1 MHIHSVRNKMM
12 LSTFVLILVCALVVI
27 YICNQQME
35 THFLQ
40 YLQDPAALAGQAGQ
54 AAGKAAGQAGQT
66 IRGGMGSGM
75 HHGMM
80 GGGMMGGGMMNG
92 MHRQMM
98 LGAAEQN
105 FVESYHE
112 SLWWIGFLFAGIG
125 LVVSYFLS
133 GNITKPLRQLSS
145 AAEKIRQG
153 DLKQEVPVKT
163 QDEVGQLATVFN
175 QMSAELAAS
184 ESNRQELL
192 ANIAHELK
200 TPLAILQ
207 GHLESMLDGV
217 EEPEPDKLFSMQ
229 EEVMRLTRL
238 VGDLRDLSLAQV
250 HKLELHPQPVDV
262 SEKTRRAADM
272 LEPMLEEKHL
282 QFKRELAEGLPQLQL
297 DPDRLNQILYN
308 LITNAIR
315 YTTPG
320 TTITLQTEQT
330 AEGVRLVVADEGP
343 GIAPEDLPHVFEQ
356 FYRGDKSRNR
366 ASGGSGIGLSL
377 AKSFV
382 EAQGGH
388 IHAENRKTGGAAF
401 VVEFPCKS

>member
-1 MHIHSVRNKMM
+1 MRFHSVRNKMM
-12 LSTFVLILVCALVVI
+12 VSTFLLILVCALIVI
-27 YICNQQME
+27 YICSQQME
-35 THFLQ
+35 THFFQ
-40 YLQDPAALAGQAGQ
+40 YLQDPSALAGQQGAG
-54 AAGKAAGQAGQT
+54 GYG
-66 IRGGMGSGM
+66 RGMGR
-75 HHGMM
+75 GMM
-80 GGGMMGGGMMNG
+80 GGGMGMGG
-92 MHRQMM
+92 MHHRMM
-98 LGAAEQN
+98 LGAAERT
-105 FVESYHE
+105 FVESYHQ
-112 SLWWIGFLFAGIG
+112 SLWWIGFLFAGVG

-133 GNITKPLRQLSS
+133 GNITRPLRQLSQ

-153 DLKQEVPVKT
+153 DLKQEVPVDT
-163 QDEVGQLATVFN
+163 QDEVGQLAEVFN
-175 QMSAELAAS
+175 QMSAELAAN

-200 TPLAILQ
+200 TPLAVLQ

-217 EEPEPDKLFSMQ
+217 EEPAPDKLFSMQ

-250 HKLELHPQPVDV
+250 HRLELHLQPVDLD
-262 SEKTRRAADM
+262 EKVERAADM
-272 LEPMLEEKHL
+272 LEPLLEEKKL
-282 QFKRELAEGLPQLQL
+282 RFVKELAPGLPARQL

-315 YTTPG
+315 YTHPG
-320 TTITLQTEQT
+320 TPILLKTEP
-330 AEGVRLVVADEGP
+330 AGERVRLTIADEGP

-382 EAQGGH
+382 EAQGGT
-388 IHAENRKTGGAAF
+388 ITARNRKEGGAEF
-401 VVEFPCKS
+401 VVEL

>member
-1 MHIHSVRNKMM
+1 MHFHSVRNKMM
-12 LSTFVLILVCALVVI
+12 LSTFLLILVCALIVI
-27 YICNQQME
+27 AICNQQME
-35 THFLQ
+35 THFFQ
-40 YLQDPAALAGQAGQ
+40 YLQDSSALAGQQGGENCGQ
-54 AAGKAAGQAGQT
+54 GL
-66 IRGGMGSGM
+66 GMGR
-75 HHGMM
+75 GMM
-80 GGGMMGGGMMNG
+80 GGGMGMGGMRRRMM
-92 MHRQMM
+92 M
-98 LGAAEQN
+98 GAAERT
-105 FVESYHE
+105 FVESYHKF
-112 SLWWIGFLFAGIG
+112 LWWIGFLFAGIG

-133 GNITKPLRQLSS
+133 GNITRPLRQLSQ

-153 DLKQEVPVKT
+153 ELKQEVPVET
-163 QDEVGQLATVFN
+163 GDEVGQLASVFN
-175 QMSAELAAS
+175 QMSAELAAN

-200 TPLAILQ
+200 TPLAVLQ

-217 EEPEPDKLFSMQ
+217 EQPEPDKLFSMQ

-250 HKLELHPQPVDV
+250 HQLELHLQPVELG
-262 SEKTRRAADM
+262 EKTERAAEM
-272 LEPMLEEKHL
+272 LEPLLEEKKLH
-282 QFKRELAEGLPQLQL
+282 FVKDLAPDLPVRQL
-297 DPDRLNQILYN
+297 DPDRMNQVLYN

-320 TTITLQTEQT
+320 TAILLKTEG
-330 AEGVRLVVADEGP
+330 AGEKVRLTIADEGP
-343 GIAPEDLPHVFEQ
+343 GIPPEDLPHVFEQ

-388 IHAENRKTGGAAF
+388 IEARNRPQGGAEF
-401 VVEFPCKS
+401 VVEV

>member
-1 MHIHSVRNKMM
+1 MRFHSVRYKMM

-35 THFLQ
+35 THFFQ
-40 YLQDPAALAGQAGQ
+40 YLQDPSALAGQNGQ
-54 AAGKAAGQAGQT
+54 GGGFG
-66 IRGGMGSGM
+66 RGMG
-75 HHGMM
+75 HGMM
-80 GGGMMGGGMMNG
+80 GGGMGMGG
-92 MHRQMM
+92 MHHRMM
-98 LGAAEQN
+98 LGAAERT
-105 FVESYHE
+105 FVESYHR

-133 GNITKPLRQLSS
+133 GNITRPLRQLSR

-153 DLKQEVPVKT
+153 ELKQEVPVET
-163 QDEVGQLATVFN
+163 RDEVGQLAAVFN
-175 QMSAELAAS
+175 QMSAELAVN
-184 ESNRQELL
+184 ENNRQELL

-217 EEPEPDKLFSMQ
+217 EQPEPDKLFSMQ

-250 HKLELHPQPVDV
+250 HQLELHLQPMDLG
-262 SEKTRRAADM
+262 EKTERAAEM
-272 LEPMLEEKHL
+272 LEPLLEEKNLH
-282 QFKRELAEGLPQLQL
+282 FVKELAPDLPLRQL

-320 TTITLQTEQT
+320 TAILLKTE
-330 AEGVRLVVADEGP
+330 AAGENVRLLIADEGP

-366 ASGGSGIGLSL
+366 ALGGSGIGLSL

-382 EAQGGH
+382 EAQGGS
-388 IHAENRKTGGAAF
+388 IRAENRKNGGAAF
-401 VVEFPCKS
+401 IVEFPD

>member
-1 MHIHSVRNKMM
+1 MRFHSVRNKMM
-12 LSTFVLILVCALVVI
+12 VSTFLLILVCALIVI
-27 YICNQQME
+27 YICSQQME
-35 THFLQ
+35 THFFQ
-40 YLQDPAALAGQAGQ
+40 YLQDPSALAGQQGAG
-54 AAGKAAGQAGQT
+54 GYG
-66 IRGGMGSGM
+66 RGMGR
-75 HHGMM
+75 GMM
-80 GGGMMGGGMMNG
+80 GGGMGMGG
-92 MHRQMM
+92 MHHRMM
-98 LGAAEQN
+98 LGAAERT
-105 FVESYHE
+105 FVESYHQ
-112 SLWWIGFLFAGIG
+112 SLWWIGFLFAGVG

-133 GNITKPLRQLSS
+133 GNITRPLRQLSQ

-153 DLKQEVPVKT
+153 DLKQEVPVDT
-163 QDEVGQLATVFN
+163 QDEVGQLAEVFN
-175 QMSAELAAS
+175 QMSAELAAN

-200 TPLAILQ
+200 TPLAVLQ

-217 EEPEPDKLFSMQ
+217 EEPAPDKLFSMQ

-250 HKLELHPQPVDV
+250 HRLELHLQPVDLD
-262 SEKTRRAADM
+262 EKVERAADM
-272 LEPMLEEKHL
+272 LEPLLEEKRL
-282 QFKRELAEGLPQLQL
+282 RFVKELAPGLPARQL

-315 YTTPG
+315 YTHPG
-320 TTITLQTEQT
+320 TPILLKTEP
-330 AEGVRLVVADEGP
+330 AGDRVRLTIADEGP

-382 EAQGGH
+382 EAQGGT
-388 IHAENRKTGGAAF
+388 ITARNRKEGGAEF
-401 VVEFPCKS
+401 VVEL

>member
-1 MHIHSVRNKMM
+1 MRFHSVRYKMM

-35 THFLQ
+35 THFFQ
-40 YLQDPAALAGQAGQ
+40 YLQDPSALAGQNGQGAGF
-54 AAGKAAGQAGQT
+54 GH
-66 IRGGMGSGM
+66 GMG
-75 HHGMM
+75 HGMM
-80 GGGMMGGGMMNG
+80 GGGMGMGG
-92 MHRQMM
+92 MHHRMM
-98 LGAAEQN
+98 LGAAERT
-105 FVESYHE
+105 FVESYHR

-133 GNITKPLRQLSS
+133 GNITRPLRQLSR

-153 DLKQEVPVKT
+153 ELKQEVPVET
-163 QDEVGQLATVFN
+163 RDEVGQLAAVFN
-175 QMSAELAAS
+175 QMSAELAVN
-184 ESNRQELL
+184 ENNRQELL

-217 EEPEPDKLFSMQ
+217 EQPEPDKLFSMQ

-250 HKLELHPQPVDV
+250 HQLELHLQPMDLG
-262 SEKTRRAADM
+262 EKTERAAEM
-272 LEPMLEEKHL
+272 LEPLLEEKNLH
-282 QFKRELAEGLPQLQL
+282 FVKELAPDLPLRQL

-320 TTITLQTEQT
+320 TAILLKTE
-330 AEGVRLVVADEGP
+330 AAGENVRLLIADEGP

-366 ASGGSGIGLSL
+366 ALGGSGIGLSL

-382 EAQGGH
+382 EAQGGS
-388 IHAENRKTGGAAF
+388 IRAENRKNGGAAF
-401 VVEFPCKS
+401 IVEFPDR

>member
-1 MHIHSVRNKMM
+1 MHFHSVRYKMM
-12 LSTFVLILVCALVVI
+12 LSTFALILVCALVVI

-35 THFLQ
+35 THFFQ
-40 YLQDPAALAGQAGQ
+40 YLQDPSALAGQNGQ
-54 AAGKAAGQAGQT
+54 GGGF
-66 IRGGMGSGM
+66 GHGMG
-75 HHGMM
+75 HGMM
-80 GGGMMGGGMMNG
+80 GGGMGMGG
-92 MHRQMM
+92 MHHRMM
-98 LGAAEQN
+98 LGAAERT
-105 FVESYHE
+105 FVESYHR

-133 GNITKPLRQLSS
+133 GNITRSLRQLSR

-153 DLKQEVPVKT
+153 ELKQEVPVET
-163 QDEVGQLATVFN
+163 RDEVGQLAAVFN
-175 QMSAELAAS
+175 QMSAELAVN
-184 ESNRQELL
+184 ENNRQELL

-217 EEPEPDKLFSMQ
+217 EQPEPDKLFSMQ

-250 HKLELHPQPVDV
+250 HQLELHLQLMDLG
-262 SEKTRRAADM
+262 EKTERAAEM
-272 LEPMLEEKHL
+272 LEPLLEEKNLH
-282 QFKRELAEGLPQLQL
+282 FVKELAPDLPLRQL

-320 TTITLQTEQT
+320 TAILLKTE
-330 AEGVRLVVADEGP
+330 AAGKNVRLLIADEGP

-366 ASGGSGIGLSL
+366 ALGGSGIGLSL

-382 EAQGGH
+382 EAQGGS
-388 IHAENRKTGGAAF
+388 IRAENRKNGGAAF
-401 VVEFPCKS
+401 IVEFPDR

>member
-1 MHIHSVRNKMM
+1 MRFHSVRNKMM
-12 LSTFVLILVCALVVI
+12 VSTFLLILVCALIVI
-27 YICNQQME
+27 SICSQQME
-35 THFLQ
+35 THFFQ
-40 YLQDPAALAGQAGQ
+40 YLQDSSALAGQQGAG
-54 AAGKAAGQAGQT
+54 GYG
-66 IRGGMGSGM
+66 RGMGR
-75 HHGMM
+75 GMM
-80 GGGMMGGGMMNG
+80 GGGMGMGG
-92 MHRQMM
+92 MHHRMM
-98 LGAAEQN
+98 LGAAERT
-105 FVESYHE
+105 FVESYHQ
-112 SLWWIGFLFAGIG
+112 SLWWIGFLFAGVG

-133 GNITKPLRQLSS
+133 GNITRPLRQLSQ

-153 DLKQEVPVKT
+153 DLKQEVPVDT
-163 QDEVGQLATVFN
+163 QDEVGQLAEVFN
-175 QMSAELAAS
+175 QMSAELAAN

-200 TPLAILQ
+200 TPLAVLQ

-217 EEPEPDKLFSMQ
+217 EEPAPDKLFSMQ

-250 HKLELHPQPVDV
+250 HRLELHLQPVDLD
-262 SEKTRRAADM
+262 EKVERAADM
-272 LEPMLEEKHL
+272 LEPLLEEKKL
-282 QFKRELAEGLPQLQL
+282 RFVKELAPGLPERQL

-315 YTTPG
+315 YTHPG
-320 TTITLQTEQT
+320 TPILLKTEP
-330 AEGVRLVVADEGP
+330 AGDRVRLTIADEGP

-382 EAQGGH
+382 EAQGGT
-388 IHAENRKTGGAAF
+388 ITARNRKEGGAEF
-401 VVEFPCKS
+401 VVEL

>member
-1 MHIHSVRNKMM
+1 MRFHSVRYKMM

-35 THFLQ
+35 THFFQ
-40 YLQDPAALAGQAGQ
+40 YLQDPSALAGQNGQGAGF
-54 AAGKAAGQAGQT
+54 GH
-66 IRGGMGSGM
+66 GMG
-75 HHGMM
+75 HGMM
-80 GGGMMGGGMMNG
+80 GGGMGMGG
-92 MHRQMM
+92 MHHRMM
-98 LGAAEQN
+98 LGAAERT
-105 FVESYHE
+105 FVESYHR

-133 GNITKPLRQLSS
+133 GNITRPLRQLSR

-153 DLKQEVPVKT
+153 ELKQEVPVET
-163 QDEVGQLATVFN
+163 RDEVGQLAAVFN
-175 QMSAELAAS
+175 QMSAELAVN
-184 ESNRQELL
+184 ENNRQELL

-217 EEPEPDKLFSMQ
+217 EQPEPDKLFSMQ

-250 HKLELHPQPVDV
+250 HQLELHLQPMDLG
-262 SEKTRRAADM
+262 EKTERAAEM
-272 LEPMLEEKHL
+272 LEPLLEEKNLH
-282 QFKRELAEGLPQLQL
+282 FVKELAPDLPLRQL

-320 TTITLQTEQT
+320 TAILLKTEV
-330 AEGVRLVVADEGP
+330 AGKNVRLLIADEGP

-366 ASGGSGIGLSL
+366 ALGGSGIGLSL

-382 EAQGGH
+382 EAQGGS
-388 IHAENRKTGGAAF
+388 IRAENRKNGGAAF
-401 VVEFPCKS
+401 IVEFPDR

>member
-1 MHIHSVRNKMM
+1 MHFHSVRNKMM
-12 LSTFVLILVCALVVI
+12 LSTFLLILVCALIVI
-27 YICNQQME
+27 AICNQQME
-35 THFLQ
+35 THFFQ
-40 YLQDPAALAGQAGQ
+40 YLRDPSALAGQQGGENCGQ
-54 AAGKAAGQAGQT
+54 GL
-66 IRGGMGSGM
+66 GMGR
-75 HHGMM
+75 GMM
-80 GGGMMGGGMMNG
+80 GGGMGMGGMRRRMM
-92 MHRQMM
+92 M
-98 LGAAEQN
+98 GAAERT
-105 FVESYHE
+105 FVESYHK

-133 GNITKPLRQLSS
+133 GNITRPLRQLSQ

-153 DLKQEVPVKT
+153 ELKQEVPVET
-163 QDEVGQLATVFN
+163 GDEVGQLASVFN
-175 QMSAELAAS
+175 QMSAELAAN

-200 TPLAILQ
+200 TPLAVLQ

-217 EEPEPDKLFSMQ
+217 EQPEPDKLFSMQ

-250 HKLELHPQPVDV
+250 HQLELHLQPVELG
-262 SEKTRRAADM
+262 EKTERAAEM
-272 LEPMLEEKHL
+272 LEPLLEEKKLH
-282 QFKRELAEGLPQLQL
+282 FVKDLAPDLPVRQL
-297 DPDRLNQILYN
+297 DPDRMNQVLYN

-320 TTITLQTEQT
+320 TAILLKTEG
-330 AEGVRLVVADEGP
+330 AGEKVRLTIADEGP
-343 GIAPEDLPHVFEQ
+343 GIPPEDLPHVFEQ
-356 FYRGDKSRNR
+356 FYRGEKSRNR

-388 IHAENRKTGGAAF
+388 IEARNRPQGGAEF
-401 VVEFPCKS
+401 VVEV

>member
-1 MHIHSVRNKMM
+1 MRFHSVRNKMM
-12 LSTFVLILVCALVVI
+12 VSTFLLILVCALIVI
-27 YICNQQME
+27 SICSQQME
-35 THFLQ
+35 THFFQ
-40 YLQDPAALAGQAGQ
+40 YLQDPSALAGQQGAG
-54 AAGKAAGQAGQT
+54 GYG
-66 IRGGMGSGM
+66 RGMGR
-75 HHGMM
+75 GMM
-80 GGGMMGGGMMNG
+80 GGGMGMGG
-92 MHRQMM
+92 MHHRMM
-98 LGAAEQN
+98 LGVAERT
-105 FVESYHE
+105 FVESYHQ
-112 SLWWIGFLFAGIG
+112 SLWWVGFLFAGVG

-133 GNITKPLRQLSS
+133 GNITRPLRQLSQ

-153 DLKQEVPVKT
+153 DLKQEVPVDT
-163 QDEVGQLATVFN
+163 QDEVGQLAEVFN
-175 QMSAELAAS
+175 QMSAELAAN

-200 TPLAILQ
+200 NPLAVLQ

-217 EEPEPDKLFSMQ
+217 EEPAPDKLFSMQ

-250 HKLELHPQPVDV
+250 HRLELHLQPVDLD
-262 SEKTRRAADM
+262 EKVERAADM
-272 LEPMLEEKHL
+272 LEPLLEEKKL
-282 QFKRELAEGLPQLQL
+282 RFVKELAPGLPERQL

-315 YTTPG
+315 YTHPG
-320 TTITLQTEQT
+320 TPILLKTEP
-330 AEGVRLVVADEGP
+330 AGDRVRLTIADEGP

-382 EAQGGH
+382 EAQGGT
-388 IHAENRKTGGAAF
+388 ITARNRKEGGAEF
-401 VVEFPCKS
+401 VVEL

>member
-12 LSTFVLILVCALVVI
+12 ISTFLLILICALIVI

-40 YLQDPAALAGQAGQ
+40 YLQDPSALAGQAGQ
-54 AAGKAAGQAGQT
+54 ASGQAGQT
-66 IRGGMGSGM
+66 IRGGMGNGYGM

-80 GGGMMGGGMMNG
+80 GGGMMGG

-98 LGAAEQN
+98 LGAAERN

-125 LVVSYFLS
+125 LAVSYFLS

-153 DLKQEVPVKT
+153 DLKQVAPVET
-163 QDEVGQLATVFN
+163 QAEVGQLATVFN
-175 QMSAELAAS
+175 QMSAELAAT

-250 HKLELHPQPVDV
+250 HKLELHLQPLDV

-282 QFKRELAEGLPQLQL
+282 QFKRQLAENLPELSL

-320 TTITLQTEQT
+320 TTITLQTEKT
-330 AEGVRLVVADEGP
+330 DKGVRLTVADEGP

-382 EAQGGH
+382 EAQGGT

-401 VVEFPCKS
+401 IVEFPL

>member
-1 MHIHSVRNKMM
+1 MRFHSVRNKMM
-12 LSTFVLILVCALVVI
+12 VSTFLLILVCALIVI
-27 YICNQQME
+27 YICSQQME
-35 THFLQ
+35 THFFQ
-40 YLQDPAALAGQAGQ
+40 YLQDPSALAGQQGAG
-54 AAGKAAGQAGQT
+54 GYG
-66 IRGGMGSGM
+66 RGMGR
-75 HHGMM
+75 GMM
-80 GGGMMGGGMMNG
+80 GGGMGMGG
-92 MHRQMM
+92 MHHRMM
-98 LGAAEQN
+98 LGAAERT
-105 FVESYHE
+105 FVESYHQ
-112 SLWWIGFLFAGIG
+112 SLWWIGFLFAGVG

-133 GNITKPLRQLSS
+133 GNITRPLRQLSQ

-153 DLKQEVPVKT
+153 DLKQEVPVDT
-163 QDEVGQLATVFN
+163 QDEVGQLAEVFN
-175 QMSAELAAS
+175 QMSAELAAN

-200 TPLAILQ
+200 TPLAVLQ

-217 EEPEPDKLFSMQ
+217 EEPAPDKLFSMQ

-250 HKLELHPQPVDV
+250 HRLELHLQPVDLD
-262 SEKTRRAADM
+262 EKVERAADM
-272 LEPMLEEKHL
+272 LEPLLEEKKL
-282 QFKRELAEGLPQLQL
+282 RFVKELAPGLPVRQL

-315 YTTPG
+315 YTHPG
-320 TTITLQTEQT
+320 TPILLKTEP
-330 AEGVRLVVADEGP
+330 AGDRVRLTIADEGS

-382 EAQGGH
+382 EAQGGT
-388 IHAENRKTGGAAF
+388 ITARNRKEGGAEF
-401 VVEFPCKS
+401 VVEL

>member
-1 MHIHSVRNKMM
+1 MRFHSVRNKMM
-12 LSTFVLILVCALVVI
+12 VSTFLLILVCALIVI
-27 YICNQQME
+27 YICSQQME
-35 THFLQ
+35 THFFQ
-40 YLQDPAALAGQAGQ
+40 YLQDPSALAGQQGAG
-54 AAGKAAGQAGQT
+54 GYG
-66 IRGGMGSGM
+66 RGMGR
-75 HHGMM
+75 GMM
-80 GGGMMGGGMMNG
+80 GGGMGMGG
-92 MHRQMM
+92 MHHRMM
-98 LGAAEQN
+98 LGAAERT
-105 FVESYHE
+105 FVESYHQ
-112 SLWWIGFLFAGIG
+112 SLWWIGFLFAGVG

-133 GNITKPLRQLSS
+133 GNITRPLRQLSQ

-153 DLKQEVPVKT
+153 DLKQEVPVDT
-163 QDEVGQLATVFN
+163 QDEVGQLAEVFN
-175 QMSAELAAS
+175 QMSAELAAN

-200 TPLAILQ
+200 TPLAVLQ

-217 EEPEPDKLFSMQ
+217 EEPAPDKLFSMQ

-250 HKLELHPQPVDV
+250 HRLELHLQPVDLD
-262 SEKTRRAADM
+262 EKVERAADM
-272 LEPMLEEKHL
+272 LEPLLEEKKL
-282 QFKRELAEGLPQLQL
+282 RFVKELAPGLPARQL

-315 YTTPG
+315 YTHSG
-320 TTITLQTEQT
+320 TSILLKTEP
-330 AEGVRLVVADEGP
+330 AGDRVRLTIADEGP

-382 EAQGGH
+382 EAQGGT
-388 IHAENRKTGGAAF
+388 ITARNRKEGGAEF
-401 VVEFPCKS
+401 VVEL

>member
-1 MHIHSVRNKMM
+1 MRFHSVRNKMM
-12 LSTFVLILVCALVVI
+12 VSTFLLILVCALIVI
-27 YICNQQME
+27 SICSQQME
-35 THFLQ
+35 THFFQ
-40 YLQDPAALAGQAGQ
+40 YLQDPSALAGQQGAG
-54 AAGKAAGQAGQT
+54 GYG
-66 IRGGMGSGM
+66 RGMGR
-75 HHGMM
+75 GMM
-80 GGGMMGGGMMNG
+80 GGGMGMGG
-92 MHRQMM
+92 MHHRMM
-98 LGAAEQN
+98 LGAAERT
-105 FVESYHE
+105 FVESYHQ
-112 SLWWIGFLFAGIG
+112 SLWWIGFLFAGVG

-133 GNITKPLRQLSS
+133 GNITRPLRQLSQ

-153 DLKQEVPVKT
+153 DLKQEVPVDT
-163 QDEVGQLATVFN
+163 QDEVGQLAEVFN
-175 QMSAELAAS
+175 QMSAELAAN

-200 TPLAILQ
+200 TPLAVLQ

-217 EEPEPDKLFSMQ
+217 EEPAPDKLFSMQ

-250 HKLELHPQPVDV
+250 HRLELHLQPVDLD
-262 SEKTRRAADM
+262 EKVERAADM
-272 LEPMLEEKHL
+272 LEPLLEEKKL
-282 QFKRELAEGLPQLQL
+282 RFVKEMAPGLPARQL

-315 YTTPG
+315 YTHSG
-320 TTITLQTEQT
+320 TSILLKTEP
-330 AEGVRLVVADEGP
+330 AGDRVRLTIADEGP

-382 EAQGGH
+382 EAQGGT
-388 IHAENRKTGGAAF
+388 ITARNRNQGGAEF
-401 VVEFPCKS
+401 VVEL

>member
-1 MHIHSVRNKMM
+1 MRFHSVRYKMM

-35 THFLQ
+35 THFFQ
-40 YLQDPAALAGQAGQ
+40 YLQDPSALAGQNGQ
-54 AAGKAAGQAGQT
+54 GGGF
-66 IRGGMGSGM
+66 GHGMG
-75 HHGMM
+75 HGMM
-80 GGGMMGGGMMNG
+80 GGGMGMGG
-92 MHRQMM
+92 MHHRMM
-98 LGAAEQN
+98 LGAAERT
-105 FVESYHE
+105 FVESYHR

-133 GNITKPLRQLSS
+133 GNITRPLRQLSR

-153 DLKQEVPVKT
+153 ELKQEVPVET
-163 QDEVGQLATVFN
+163 RDEVGQLAAVFN
-175 QMSAELAAS
+175 QMSAELAVN
-184 ESNRQELL
+184 ENNRQELL

-217 EEPEPDKLFSMQ
+217 EQSEPDKLFSMQ

-250 HKLELHPQPVDV
+250 HQLELHLQPMDLG
-262 SEKTRRAADM
+262 EKTERAAEM
-272 LEPMLEEKHL
+272 LEPLLEEKNLH
-282 QFKRELAEGLPQLQL
+282 FVKELAPDLPLRQL

-320 TTITLQTEQT
+320 TAILLKTE
-330 AEGVRLVVADEGP
+330 AAGENVRLLIADEGP

-366 ASGGSGIGLSL
+366 ALGGSGIGLSL

-382 EAQGGH
+382 EAQGGS
-388 IHAENRKTGGAAF
+388 IRAENRKNGGAAF
-401 VVEFPCKS
+401 IVEFPDR

>member
-1 MHIHSVRNKMM
+1 MHFHSVRYKMM
-12 LSTFVLILVCALVVI
+12 LSTFALILVCALVVI

-35 THFLQ
+35 THFFQ
-40 YLQDPAALAGQAGQ
+40 YLQDPSALAGQNGQ
-54 AAGKAAGQAGQT
+54 GGGF
-66 IRGGMGSGM
+66 GHGMG
-75 HHGMM
+75 HGMM
-80 GGGMMGGGMMNG
+80 GGGMGMGG
-92 MHRQMM
+92 MHHRMM
-98 LGAAEQN
+98 LGAAERT
-105 FVESYHE
+105 FVESYHR

-133 GNITKPLRQLSS
+133 GNITRPLRQLSR

-153 DLKQEVPVKT
+153 ELKQEVPVET
-163 QDEVGQLATVFN
+163 RDEVGQLAAVFN
-175 QMSAELAAS
+175 QMSAELAVN
-184 ESNRQELL
+184 ENNRQELL

-217 EEPEPDKLFSMQ
+217 EQPEPDKLFSMQ

-250 HKLELHPQPVDV
+250 HQLELHLQPMDLG
-262 SEKTRRAADM
+262 EKTERAAEM
-272 LEPMLEEKHL
+272 LEPLLEEKNLH
-282 QFKRELAEGLPQLQL
+282 FVKELAPDLPLRQL

-320 TTITLQTEQT
+320 TAILLKTE
-330 AEGVRLVVADEGP
+330 AAGKNVRLLIADEGP

-366 ASGGSGIGLSL
+366 ALGGSGIGLSL

-382 EAQGGH
+382 EAQGGS
-388 IHAENRKTGGAAF
+388 IRAENRKNGGAAF
-401 VVEFPCKS
+401 IVEFPDR

>member
-1 MHIHSVRNKMM
+1 MHFHSVRYKMM

-35 THFLQ
+35 THFFQ
-40 YLQDPAALAGQAGQ
+40 YLQDSSALAGQNGQ
-54 AAGKAAGQAGQT
+54 GGGF
-66 IRGGMGSGM
+66 GHGMG
-75 HHGMM
+75 HGMM
-80 GGGMMGGGMMNG
+80 GGGMGMGG
-92 MHRQMM
+92 MHHRMM
-98 LGAAEQN
+98 LGAAERT
-105 FVESYHE
+105 FVESYHR

-133 GNITKPLRQLSS
+133 GNITRPLRQLSR

-153 DLKQEVPVKT
+153 ELKQEVPVET
-163 QDEVGQLATVFN
+163 RDEVGQLAAVFN
-175 QMSAELAAS
+175 QMSAELVVN
-184 ESNRQELL
+184 ENNRQELL

-217 EEPEPDKLFSMQ
+217 EQPEPDKLFSMQ

-250 HKLELHPQPVDV
+250 HQLELHLQPVDLG
-262 SEKTRRAADM
+262 EKTERAAEM
-272 LEPMLEEKHL
+272 LEPLLEEKNLH
-282 QFKRELAEGLPQLQL
+282 FVKELAPDLPLRQL

-320 TTITLQTEQT
+320 TAILLKTE
-330 AEGVRLVVADEGP
+330 AAGENVRLLIADEGP

-366 ASGGSGIGLSL
+366 ALGGSGIGLSL

-382 EAQGGH
+382 EAQGGS
-388 IHAENRKTGGAAF
+388 IRAENRKNGGAAF
-401 VVEFPCKS
+401 IVEFPDR

>member
-1 MHIHSVRNKMM
+1 MRFHSVRYKMM

-35 THFLQ
+35 THFFQ
-40 YLQDPAALAGQAGQ
+40 YLQDPSALAGQNGQ
-54 AAGKAAGQAGQT
+54 GGGF
-66 IRGGMGSGM
+66 GHGMG
-75 HHGMM
+75 HGMM
-80 GGGMMGGGMMNG
+80 GGGMGMGG
-92 MHRQMM
+92 MHHRMM
-98 LGAAEQN
+98 LGAAERT
-105 FVESYHE
+105 FVESYHR

-133 GNITKPLRQLSS
+133 GNITRPLRQLSR

-153 DLKQEVPVKT
+153 ELKQEVPVET
-163 QDEVGQLATVFN
+163 RDEVGQLAAVFN
-175 QMSAELAAS
+175 QMSAELAVN
-184 ESNRQELL
+184 ENNRQELL

-217 EEPEPDKLFSMQ
+217 EQPEPDKLFSMQ

-250 HKLELHPQPVDV
+250 HQLELHLQPMDLG
-262 SEKTRRAADM
+262 EKTERAAEM
-272 LEPMLEEKHL
+272 LEPLLEEKNLH
-282 QFKRELAEGLPQLQL
+282 FVKELAPDLPLRQL

-320 TTITLQTEQT
+320 TAILLKTE
-330 AEGVRLVVADEGP
+330 AAGENVRLLIADEGP

-366 ASGGSGIGLSL
+366 ALGGSGIGLSL

-382 EAQGGH
+382 EAQGGS
-388 IHAENRKTGGAAF
+388 IRAENRKNGGAAF
-401 VVEFPCKS
+401 IVEFPD

>member
-1 MHIHSVRNKMM
+1 MRFHSVRNKMM
-12 LSTFVLILVCALVVI
+12 VSTFLLILVCALIVI
-27 YICNQQME
+27 YLCSQQME
-35 THFLQ
+35 THFFQ
-40 YLQDPAALAGQAGQ
+40 YLQDPSALAGQQGAG
-54 AAGKAAGQAGQT
+54 GYG
-66 IRGGMGSGM
+66 RGMG
-75 HHGMM
+75 HGMM
-80 GGGMMGGGMMNG
+80 GGGMGMGG
-92 MHRQMM
+92 MHHRMM
-98 LGAAEQN
+98 LGAAERT
-105 FVESYHE
+105 FVESYHQ
-112 SLWWIGFLFAGIG
+112 SLWWVGFLFAGVG

-133 GNITKPLRQLSS
+133 GNITRPLRQLSQ

-153 DLKQEVPVKT
+153 DLKQEVPVDT
-163 QDEVGQLATVFN
+163 QDEVGQLAEVFN
-175 QMSAELAAS
+175 QMSAELAAN

-200 TPLAILQ
+200 TPLAVLQ

-217 EEPEPDKLFSMQ
+217 EEPAPDKLFSMQ

-250 HKLELHPQPVDV
+250 HRLELHLQPVDLD
-262 SEKTRRAADM
+262 EKVERAADM
-272 LEPMLEEKHL
+272 LEPLLEEKKL
-282 QFKRELAEGLPQLQL
+282 RFVKELAPGLPARQL

-315 YTTPG
+315 YTHPG
-320 TTITLQTEQT
+320 TPILLKTEP
-330 AEGVRLVVADEGP
+330 AGDRVRLIIADEGP

-382 EAQGGH
+382 EAQGGT
-388 IHAENRKTGGAAF
+388 ITARNRNQGGAEF
-401 VVEFPCKS
+401 VVEV